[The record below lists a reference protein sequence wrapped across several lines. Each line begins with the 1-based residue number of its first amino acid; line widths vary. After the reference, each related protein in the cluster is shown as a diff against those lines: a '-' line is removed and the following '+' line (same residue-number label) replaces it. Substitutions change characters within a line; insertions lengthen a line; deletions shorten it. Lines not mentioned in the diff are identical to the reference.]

1 MRGADFENIN
11 MRARVAFMI
20 ACIENSVQHLELT
33 HPRWQIL
40 IGGLWDR
47 LGDFFYPNLELFVVK
62 RTPSYLEDLE
72 NYGEYLQDLGQ
83 DEDQFGL
90 TEQEFNDLK
99 EIFNG
104 PCIPANIIER
114 IDDISWSG
122 IYTEYLPLE
131 DYETLDSCIILLESN
146 GIPLPPFENF
156 VPFIWTEGT
165 SHSGIYTRADFFP
178 DPNVTTRSDFFPNPN
193 ATLIQKVFKFFRS
206 GFNS

>member
-1 MRGADFENIN
+1 

-20 ACIENSVQHLELT
+20 ACMENSVQHLELT

-47 LGDFFYPNLELFVVK
+47 LGDFFYPNLELFVCD
-62 RTPSYLEDLE
+62 RTPSCVEIFE
-72 NYGEYLQDLGQ
+72 NYSEYLQDLGQ
-83 DEDQFGL
+83 DEDQFEL
-90 TEQEFNDLK
+90 TEQEFIDLK
-99 EIFNG
+99 EIYIG
-104 PCIPANIIER
+104 STIPAKIVELMK
-114 IDDISWSG
+114 DISRSG
-122 IYTEYLPLE
+122 IYTEHVPLM
-131 DYETLDSCIILLESN
+131 DYETLDDCIILLETH

-156 VPFIWTEGT
+156 VSFVWTEGT

-193 ATLIQKVFKFFRS
+193 ATLFQKVFKFFRS